1 MAASYYFY
9 MCWKVEYVILL
20 IVCTFV
26 NYFAALQIAR
36 HDEKRKKKWFLYL
49 SLFTSLG
56 MLFAFKYFNFFNENV
71 HLLFTHFNIF
81 YKAPAFRVLLPIG
94 ISFYTFQTLSYTIDV
109 YCGTVPPEKHP
120 GIFALYVSFF
130 PQLVAGP
137 IERPKNLIPQ
147 FYERHQF
154 DYSNFT
160 NGLKRIAWGYF
171 KKLVVADRLAVFVEQ
186 VFTTPSQFHGFEV
199 AVGAV
204 FFMFQLYADFSGY
217 SDIAIGT
224 AKVMGFR
231 LMENFDRPHMSRSVT
246 EFWQRW
252 HISLSTWIKDYVF
265 MPLASWLRRGKM
277 RGITLAGFISLVAF
291 GVWHG
296 AGWNFFAFGVIFG
309 LFYSFEILT
318 FRVRKRL
325 WRNIPQTVLNVAGA
339 VFTFSLITL
348 SSIFF
353 RAARVSDAFT
363 LFGNLWHFS
372 ADQIRMSMIAND
384 PYNLLFSFIFVAML
398 VAVQRFQGKY
408 KNVEQFIS
416 DKSFI
421 LRWSFYILL
430 VYIIFNFGIFNN
442 KEFYYF
448 QF

>member
-1 MAASYYFY
+1 
-9 MCWKVEYVILL
+9 
-20 IVCTFV
+20 
-26 NYFAALQIAR
+26 
-36 HDEKRKKKWFLYL
+36 
-49 SLFTSLG
+49 
-56 MLFAFKYFNFFNENV
+56 
-71 HLLFTHFNIF
+71 
-81 YKAPAFRVLLPIG
+81 LLPIG

-109 YCGTVPPEKHP
+109 YRGTVTPEKHP

-147 FYERHQF
+147 FYERHSF

-160 NGLKRIAWGYF
+160 NGLKRMAWGYF
-171 KKLVVADRLAVFVEQ
+171 KKLVIADRLAVFVEQ
-186 VFTTPSQFHGFEV
+186 LYNSPSDFHGFEV

-217 SDIAIGT
+217 SDIAVGT
-224 AKVMGFR
+224 AKVMGFT
-231 LMENFDRPHMSRSVT
+231 LMENFDRPHMSRSIT

-265 MPLASWLRRGKM
+265 MPLASLLRKGKM
-277 RGITLAGFISLVAF
+277 WGIAFAGFISLVIF
-291 GVWHG
+291 GLWHG
-296 AGWNFFAFGVIFG
+296 AGWNFIAFGAIFG
-309 LFYSFEILT
+309 FFYAFEIIT

-325 WRNIPQTVLNVAGA
+325 WRQIPTPILNIAGV

-353 RAARVSDAFT
+353 RSATVKDAVT
-363 LFGNLWHFS
+363 LFKNLWHFS
-372 ADQIRMSMIAND
+372 AGQIQLNMIAND
-384 PYNLLFSFIFVAML
+384 KYNLVFSFLFIAISVAF
-398 VAVQRFQGKY
+398 QRMQGKF
-408 KNVEQFIS
+408 KSVEQFIS
-416 DKSFI
+416 SKSFI

-430 VYIIFNFGIFNN
+430 VYIIVNFGIFNN